1 MTLLQNKF
9 LLRIKSSVLLIFF
22 SLIFISC
29 QTLQDYTLTKEEIL
43 SQINEELQNFGF
55 SQKDFSDFSIYIC
68 RLDLDS
74 LDFQLICNIDTKNSF
89 TVEDFAKETG
99 AKYAINTTPFDD
111 ESSEQIKI
119 QGITKFNDQILS
131 SAIEK
136 YSALGFFYNS
146 ERKLRAAV
154 IQNQT
159 DEEIQKYPAAFG
171 GFFTILKNQEILEY
185 EANKNSRIA
194 CGIDESGRYLY
205 ILGVISKRIFG
216 KSGMTYMEC
225 AELLLNSGCTD
236 AMEFDGG
243 HSSAFVFPQTGYIH
257 SPMNRKIPAAIGFYF
272 KD

>member
-9 LLRIKSSVLLIFF
+9 RLKFSALLIFF

-29 QTLQDYTLTKEEIL
+29 QTLPDYTLTKEEIL
-43 SQINEELQNFGF
+43 SQINDELQDSGF
-55 SQKDFSDFSIYIC
+55 SQKDFSDFSLYVC

-74 LDFQLICNIDTKNSF
+74 TDFQLICKIDTKNSF

-111 ESSEQIKI
+111 ESSEEIKI
-119 QGITKFNDQILS
+119 QGITKFNGQILS
-131 SAIEK
+131 SAVEK

-146 ERKLRAAV
+146 EGKLRATV

-159 DEEIQKYPAAFG
+159 DDEIQKYPAAFG

-185 EANKNSRIA
+185 KAYKDSRIA
-194 CGIDESGRYLY
+194 CGIDETGRYLY
-205 ILGVISKRIFG
+205 ILGVISKKLLG
-216 KSGMTYMEC
+216 NSGMTYMEC

-236 AMEFDGG
+236 AIEFDGG
-243 HSSAFVFPQTGYIH
+243 HSSAFVFPETGYVH
-257 SPMNRKIPAAIGFYF
+257 PPMNRKIPAAIGFYF